1 MYIYIYK
8 TPVATLLQ
16 GEPIV
21 VRHVLGFGHVPAG
34 LDMDGV
40 EHHHDDAE
48 DWLRE
53 LIEYNRKAHMPMW
66 IKHIEQ
72 KPK

>member
-1 MYIYIYK
+1 
-8 TPVATLLQ
+8 
-16 GEPIV
+16 
-21 VRHVLGFGHVPAG
+21 
-34 LDMDGV
+34 MDGV